1 METSIPVQN
10 DAVKLAK
17 HTIKI
22 TLNARK
28 FPKKYR
34 HNLIDELIKTTIR
47 LSNAICDANTHSGAE
62 RLKHIDTA
70 IAECRNVK
78 IGIDI
83 VYDTIHPDCSI
94 GYWNGMAEDIEKQL
108 RNWKI
113 GTRKRMK

>member
-28 FPKKYR
+28 FPKKFR
-34 HNLIDELIKTTIR
+34 HNLIDELIKMTIR
-47 LSNAICDANTHSGAE
+47 LPNAICKANTHSGSE
-62 RLKHIDTA
+62 RLKYIDEA
-70 IAECRNVK
+70 IAECRSIK

-83 VYDTIHPDCSI
+83 VYETIHPDCSI
-94 GYWNGMAEDIEKQL
+94 GYWTDMAEDIEKQL
-108 RNWKI
+108 KNWKI